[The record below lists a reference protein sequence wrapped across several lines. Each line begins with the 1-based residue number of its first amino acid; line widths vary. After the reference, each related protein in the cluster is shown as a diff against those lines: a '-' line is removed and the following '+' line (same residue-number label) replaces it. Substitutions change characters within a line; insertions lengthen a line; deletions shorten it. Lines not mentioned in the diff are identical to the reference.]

1 MMNNAL
7 NKKLCKD
14 TAEKIAGLSLDDFC
28 VVVKAAGKEN
38 PCCLGSL

>member
-1 MMNNAL
+1 MNNAL

-14 TAEKIAGLSLDDFC
+14 TVEIDNPGLSLDDFC
-28 VVVKAAGKEN
+28 VMVKAAGREN

>member
-1 MMNNAL
+1 MNNAL

-14 TAEKIAGLSLDDFC
+14 TAEKDGLSLDDLC
-28 VVVKAAGKEN
+28 VIAKAAGREN

>member
-1 MMNNAL
+1 MNNAL

-14 TAEKIAGLSLDDFC
+14 AAGGAGLSLDDFC
-28 VVVKAAGKEN
+28 LVVKAAGKEN